1 MTLMPQTPKPFQDFF
16 RVLARRDERLPYR
29 MSFLLE
35 DGGLNMGLKPL
46 LAAILAFTNAD
57 NKRLNNAVETLRTLD
72 LEGVCCV
79 KFRICLCTW
88 ACVRENEQDAHLL
101 LRRRVAELSKAVQGW
116 GTCDVT
122 EALTGEEDARLSG
135 QAAIAGI
142 SVSEYMRR
150 LFFGGRPLVAK
161 TDGQTIREL
170 RRLGGLLKYNF
181 EAVREKGGRNEL
193 AELSATL
200 NAIRAVIERLSER

>member
-1 MTLMPQTPKPFQDFF
+1 MKAKDKT
-16 RVLARRDERLPYR
+16 LARFQCRR
-29 MSFLLE
+29 
-35 DGGLNMGLKPL
+35 
-46 LAAILAFTNAD
+46 
-57 NKRLNNAVETLRTLD
+57 TLR
-72 LEGVCCV
+72 
-79 KFRICLCTW
+79 
-88 ACVRENEQDAHLL
+88 
-101 LRRRVAELSKAVQGW
+101 
-116 GTCDVT
+116 
-122 EALTGEEDARLSG
+122 LTGEEDARLSG

-161 TDGQTIREL
+161 TDGQTILEL

>member
-1 MTLMPQTPKPFQDFF
+1 MKAKDKT
-16 RVLARRDERLPYR
+16 LARFQCRR
-29 MSFLLE
+29 
-35 DGGLNMGLKPL
+35 
-46 LAAILAFTNAD
+46 
-57 NKRLNNAVETLRTLD
+57 TLR
-72 LEGVCCV
+72 
-79 KFRICLCTW
+79 
-88 ACVRENEQDAHLL
+88 
-101 LRRRVAELSKAVQGW
+101 
-116 GTCDVT
+116 
-122 EALTGEEDARLSG
+122 LTGEEDARLSG

-200 NAIRAVIERLSER
+200 NAIRAFIERLSER

>member
-1 MTLMPQTPKPFQDFF
+1 MKAKDKT
-16 RVLARRDERLPYR
+16 LARFQCRR
-29 MSFLLE
+29 
-35 DGGLNMGLKPL
+35 
-46 LAAILAFTNAD
+46 
-57 NKRLNNAVETLRTLD
+57 TLR
-72 LEGVCCV
+72 
-79 KFRICLCTW
+79 
-88 ACVRENEQDAHLL
+88 
-101 LRRRVAELSKAVQGW
+101 
-116 GTCDVT
+116 
-122 EALTGEEDARLSG
+122 LTGEEDARLSG

-161 TDGQTIREL
+161 TDGQTIRQAL
-170 RRLGGLLKYNF
+170 NASKYNF